1 MSLFNFIPG
10 IGGGLEKETLQL
22 IKEHADMSYQVVA
35 EFMNAFAAFEAK
47 DYERVRSTVE
57 NVSRVES
64 KADDLR
70 RKIEA
75 KIYSGAFLPG
85 SRSLILNFAE
95 RIDEVADVAQDAAR
109 MLVFLDD
116 RDVPKDILAL
126 IRGELE
132 GGLST
137 ADMLRTSVSDM
148 GKAAE
153 VASAIERLR
162 AKEHEVD
169 EIENKAYTLMYK
181 SVKDPILVLL
191 ISKLITYTGN
201 VSDRCEDASD
211 ALSLVILLQKA

>member
-22 IKEHADMSYQVVA
+22 IKEHADMTYQVVY

-47 DYERVRSTVE
+47 DYAKVQSTVE
-57 NVSRVES
+57 KVNCVES

-95 RIDEVADVAQDAAR
+95 RIDEIADVAQDAAR

-126 IRGELE
+126 VHGELD
-132 GGLST
+132 GGLAT
-137 ADMLRTSVSDM
+137 ADMLRASVSDM
-148 GKAAE
+148 WKGAE
-153 VASAIERLR
+153 VTAAIEHLR
-162 AKEHEVD
+162 IKEHEVD
-169 EIENKAYTLMYK
+169 EIENKAYTLLYK
-181 SVKDPILVLL
+181 SVKDPILLLL

-201 VSDRCEDASD
+201 ISDRCEDASD
-211 ALSLVILLQKA
+211 ALSLVILLNKA

>member
-10 IGGGLEKETLQL
+10 IAGGQEKETLQL
-22 IKEHADMSYQVVA
+22 IKEHADMAHEVVS

-47 DYERVRSTVE
+47 DYEKVRSTVD
-57 NVSRVES
+57 NVNCVES

-95 RIDEVADVAQDAAR
+95 RIDEIADVAQDAAR

-116 RDVPKDILAL
+116 RNVPKDILAL
-126 IRGELE
+126 IHGELD
-132 GGLST
+132 GGLAT
-137 ADMLRTSVSDM
+137 ADMLRASVSDM
-148 GKAAE
+148 GKGAE
-153 VASAIERLR
+153 VTAAIEHLR

-169 EIENKAYTLMYK
+169 EIENKAYTLLYK
-181 SVKDPILVLL
+181 SVKDPILLLL

-201 VSDRCEDASD
+201 ISDRCEDASD
-211 ALSLVILLQKA
+211 ALSLVILLNKA

>member
-22 IKEHADMSYQVVA
+22 LKEHADMSYQVVS
-35 EFMNAFAAFEAK
+35 EFMNAFGAFEAK
-47 DYERVRSTVE
+47 DYNRVRSCVD
-57 NVSRVES
+57 NVNLVES

-70 RKIEA
+70 RRIEV

-137 ADMLRTSVSDM
+137 ADMLRESVRDM
-148 GKAAE
+148 DSAKAAS
-153 VASAIERLR
+153 VIERLR

-169 EIENKAYTLMYK
+169 EIEHEAYSVMYK

-201 VSDRCEDASD
+201 ISDRCEDASD
-211 ALSLVILLQKA
+211 ALSLVILLHKA